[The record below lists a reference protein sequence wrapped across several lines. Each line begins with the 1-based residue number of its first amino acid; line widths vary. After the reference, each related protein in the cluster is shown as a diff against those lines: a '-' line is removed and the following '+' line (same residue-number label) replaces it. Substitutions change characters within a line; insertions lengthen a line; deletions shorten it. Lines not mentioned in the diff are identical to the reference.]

1 MDRGSLQ
8 TLLSEQME
16 GTTAH
21 FSNQVLASISYQ
33 LLWGLS
39 YLHFERMVH
48 RDVKPANVLLNSLG
62 YVKLSDFGIVATQTS
77 IPHTTVVGT
86 VRYMS
91 PERLRARP
99 YGSASDVWSV
109 GLVLLECE
117 IGESPWADIASMV
130 RVEMLHCCCF
140 NDTGSYN

>member
-1 MDRGSLQ
+1 MNRGSLQ
-8 TLLSEQME
+8 TVLHEQME
-16 GTTAH
+16 GTVMR
-21 FSNQVLASISYQ
+21 FSNPVLASISYQ

-48 RDVKPANVLLNSLG
+48 RDVKPANILMHSDG
-62 YVKLSDFGIVATQTS
+62 YVKLSDFGIVAKQTS
-77 IPHTTVVGT
+77 IPHTTVIGT
-86 VRYMS
+86 IRYMS

-117 IGESPWADIASMV
+117 IGESPWSDITSMV
-130 RVEMLHCCCF
+130 SRR
-140 NDTGSYN
+140 